1 MWCLLPLQ
9 SEGFRWK
16 SNSSSY
22 WLKKVTLVGYCG
34 LICKTKMFF
43 WKRTKKVLTSEHS
56 WIHIS
61 FTRKQ
66 TKKKKNYDSW
76 SYWKKSHYILFHDV
90 FYLHPILS
98 YHLILSCLCFLSHG
112 LDFFHT
118 WNTFFRYM
126 NWYIY
131 TLICVMN
138 ALQILY
144 SFQIFIILI
153 MSMYF
158 CVCMY
163 VIWIHIFLD
172 ARRAYQSFW
181 SWSYQWL
188 CSMWCVCTH
197 PARGVSTVNQWT
209 ISLAPILISQI

>member
-16 SNSSSY
+16 SNSPSY

-34 LICKTKMFF
+34 LFWKTKMFF
-43 WKRTKKVLTSEHS
+43 WKRTKKVLLTSEHS

-66 TKKKKNYDSW
+66 TKKKKLWQLKLEKKVSLYTLSW
-76 SYWKKSHYILFHDV
+76 CILSTS
-90 FYLHPILS
+90 ILS
-98 YHLILSCLCFLSHG
+98 YHLILSCLCCLSHG

-126 NWYIY
+126 NWHIY

-188 CSMWCVCTH
+188 CSMWCVWDLCK
-197 PARGVSTVNQWT
+197 R
-209 ISLAPILISQI
+209 SQYC